1 MLDLVECESVG
12 KSALPQMD
20 TVNGTGKGYDPI
32 HELMRAM
39 ILRAIEDFNSGGELR
54 EDALNYLY
62 AEENEASENDNT
74 DDYEGEV
81 DEYVLSFGFICR
93 HLGMDPEKTR
103 HAIIHATHRIS
114 TRRRAA

>member
-1 MLDLVECESVG
+1 MLDLVEYESVG

-20 TVNGTGKGYDPI
+20 SVLGTGKGYDPI

-54 EDALNYLY
+54 EDALNYFY
-62 AEENEASENDNT
+62 AEENEASDNENNDEF
-74 DDYEGEV
+74 EGEE
-81 DEYVLSFGFICR
+81 DEYVLSFAFICR

-103 HAIIHATHRIS
+103 HSIINATHRIS

>member
-1 MLDLVECESVG
+1 MLVESDAVS

-20 TVNGTGKGYDPI
+20 SVHGTGKGYDPI

-39 ILRAIEDFNSGGELR
+39 ILRAVEDFNSGGELR
-54 EDALNYLY
+54 EDALNYFY
-62 AEENEASENDNT
+62 ADEEENESDWEGPT
-74 DDYEGEV
+74 DQE
-81 DEYVLSFGFICR
+81 EYVLSFGYICR

-103 HAIIHATHRIS
+103 HAIINAKHRIS

>member
-1 MLDLVECESVG
+1 MLVESEAVS

-20 TVNGTGKGYDPI
+20 SVLGTGKGYDPI

-39 ILRAIEDFNSGGELR
+39 ILRAVEDFNSGGELR
-54 EDALNYLY
+54 EDALNYFY
-62 AEENEASENDNT
+62 AEDDDND
-74 DDYEGEV
+74 DEIRDE

-103 HAIIHATHRIS
+103 HAIINAKHRIS